1 MPETAPSLIRR
12 YLHPRIEEAMQD
24 TPVVLVN
31 GPRQAGKTTLVRQFA
46 DAGRAYVTLDDAATL
61 TVVREDPTGFVRNLD
76 HAVIDEVQ
84 RAPELLLAIKQSVDL
99 DRRPG
104 RFLLT
109 GSANVMTLPRVA
121 DSLAGRIETHT
132 LLPLAGCEVQG
143 ANGRWLDAVFS
154 GAMPK
159 PPLAQAEAEVGAALV
174 QRVLC
179 GGYPQVLARA
189 TARRREA
196 WLNQYV
202 DTLIQRDVQDIAAV
216 EKLDQLPRLLTAL
229 AHMSGQLCNFAQLAG
244 QIGLD
249 NKTAEKYLG
258 IFEQM
263 FLLRRVQ
270 QWSGNGLSRIVKSPK
285 VQFIDSGLLCALLG
299 VNEALLSRRRQQIGA
314 VLESYVYGE
323 LLKLAS
329 WAAEDYQV
337 LTFRT
342 TTQTEVDFVLEN
354 RRGNIVGVEVKAA
367 ASFQLGDFSGLKKL
381 AELAGDRFLGGIL
394 LYDGTSTLP
403 MGDAAG
409 KPLWAI
415 PLSTLWLT

>member
-1 MPETAPSLIRR
+1 
-12 YLHPRIEEAMQD
+12 MQD

-46 DAGRAYVTLDDAATL
+46 DAARVYVTLDDAATL
-61 TVVREDPTGFVRNLD
+61 SAARHDPTGFVRD
-76 HAVIDEVQ
+76 MDMVVIDEVQ
-84 RAPELLLAIKQSVDL
+84 RAPELLLSIKQSVDQ

-132 LLPLAGCEVQG
+132 LLPLAGCEM
-143 ANGRWLDAVFS
+143 AGRPGQWLDAVFA
-154 GAMPK
+154 GDMPR
-159 PPLAQAEAEVGAALV
+159 PPADQAQTEVGAALV
-174 QRVLC
+174 QRVLR
-179 GGYPQVLARA
+179 GGYPQALARP
-189 TARRREA
+189 TTRRREA
-196 WLNQYV
+196 WLKQYV
-202 DTLIQRDVQDIAAV
+202 DTLIQRDVRDIAAV

-229 AHMSGQLCNFAQLAG
+229 AHMAGQLCNFAQLAG

-263 FLLRRVQ
+263 FLLCRVR

-285 VQFIDSGLLCALLG
+285 VQFVDSGLLCSLLG
-299 VNEALLSRRRQQIGA
+299 VNEELLLRQRQHIGA

-323 LLKLAS
+323 LLKLAA
-329 WAAEDYQV
+329 WAQQDYQV

-342 TTQTEVDFVLEN
+342 TTQAEVDFVLEN
-354 RRGNIVGVEVKAA
+354 RRGEVVGIEVKAA
-367 ASFQLGDFSGLKKL
+367 ASFQMVDFSGLKKL
-381 AELAGDRFLGGIL
+381 AVQAGERFLGGVL
-394 LYDGTSTLP
+394 LYDGTQTLP
-403 MGDAAG
+403 MGDIAG
-409 KPLWAI
+409 KPLWAV

>member
-1 MPETAPSLIRR
+1 MPPSLIRR
-12 YLHPRIEEAMQD
+12 YLQPRIEEAMQD

-46 DAGRAYVTLDDAATL
+46 DATRTYVTLDDAATL
-61 TVVREDPTGFVRNLD
+61 AVVRQDPVGFVRSVD
-76 HAVIDEVQ
+76 RAVIDEVQ
-84 RAPELLLAIKQSVDL
+84 RVPELLLAIKQSVDL

-121 DSLAGRIETHT
+121 DSLAGRIEAHI
-132 LLPLAGCEVQG
+132 LLPLAGCEVECS
-143 ANGRWLDAVFS
+143 AGRWLDAVFS
-154 GAMPK
+154 GEMPNS
-159 PPLAQAEAEVGAALV
+159 PAAPAETETGAALV
-174 QRVLC
+174 QRVLR
-179 GGYPQVLARA
+179 GGYPQALARPV
-189 TARRREA
+189 TRRREA

-202 DTLIQRDVQDIAAV
+202 DTLIQRDVRDIAAV

-258 IFEQM
+258 VFEQM
-263 FLLRRVQ
+263 FLLRRVR

-285 VQFIDSGLLCALLG
+285 LQFIDAGLLCSLIG
-299 VNEALLSRRRQQIGA
+299 VNEDLLLRQRQHIGA

-323 LLKLAS
+323 LLKLVS
-329 WAAEDYQV
+329 WAQQDYQL

-342 TTQTEVDFVLEN
+342 TTQAEVDFVLEN
-354 RRGNIVGVEVKAA
+354 RRGEIVGVEVKAA
-367 ASFQLGDFSGLKKL
+367 ASFHASDFSGLKKL
-381 AELAGDRFLGGIL
+381 AALAGERFLGGVL
-394 LYDGTSTLP
+394 LYDGIHTLP
-403 MGDAAG
+403 MGDVAG
-409 KPLWAI
+409 KPLWAV

>member
-1 MPETAPSLIRR
+1 MASALIHR
-12 YLHPRIEEAMQD
+12 YLLPRIVDAMQD

-46 DAGRAYVTLDDAATL
+46 DAARVYVTLDDAATL
-61 TVVREDPTGFVRNLD
+61 AAARHDPTGFVRD
-76 HAVIDEVQ
+76 FDAAVIDEVQ
-84 RAPELLLAIKQSVDL
+84 RAPELLLSIKQSVDM

-109 GSANVMTLPRVA
+109 GSANVMSLPRVA
-121 DSLAGRIETHT
+121 DSLAGRIEAHT
-132 LLPLAGCEVQG
+132 LLPLAGCEM
-143 ANGRWLDAVFS
+143 AGRSGQWLDAVFS
-154 GAMPK
+154 GDMPR
-159 PPLAQAEAEVGAALV
+159 PPADKVQAEVGAALV
-174 QRVLC
+174 QRVLR
-179 GGYPQVLARA
+179 GGYPQALARP
-189 TARRREA
+189 TTRRREA
-196 WLNQYV
+196 WLSQYV

-216 EKLDQLPRLLTAL
+216 DKLEQLPRLLTAL

-263 FLLRRVQ
+263 FVLRRVR
-270 QWSGNGLSRIVKSPK
+270 QWSGKGLSRIVKSPK
-285 VQFIDSGLLCALLG
+285 VQFIDSGLLSSLLG
-299 VNEALLSRRRQQIGA
+299 VNEDLLLRQRQQIGA

-329 WAAEDYQV
+329 WAQQDYQL

-354 RRGNIVGVEVKAA
+354 RRGEIVGIEVKAA
-367 ASFQLGDFSGLKKL
+367 ASFRVTDFSGLKKL
-381 AELAGDRFLGGIL
+381 AALAGERFLGGVL
-394 LYDGTSTLP
+394 LYDGINTLP
-403 MGDAAG
+403 MGDVAG
-409 KPLWAI
+409 KPLWAV

>member
-1 MPETAPSLIRR
+1 MTPPLIRR
-12 YLHPRIEEAMQD
+12 YLLPRIDEAMQD

-46 DAGRAYVTLDDAATL
+46 DAASSYVTLDDAATL
-61 TVVREDPTGFVRNLD
+61 AAVRHDPVGFVRDLD
-76 HAVIDEVQ
+76 AVVIDEVQ
-84 RAPELLLAIKQSVDL
+84 RAPELLLSIKQSVDQ

-132 LLPLAGCEVQG
+132 LLPLAGCEVAESPGQ
-143 ANGRWLDAVFS
+143 WLDAVFS
-154 GAMPK
+154 GDMPK
-159 PPLAQAEAEVGAALV
+159 PAAGKAQGEVGVVMV
-174 QRVLC
+174 QRVLR
-179 GGYPQVLARA
+179 GGYPQALART

-258 IFEQM
+258 IFEHM
-263 FLLRRVQ
+263 FLLRRVR

-285 VQFIDSGLLCALLG
+285 LQFIDSGLLCGLLG
-299 VNEALLSRRRQQIGA
+299 VNEDLLLRQRHQIGP
-314 VLESYVYGE
+314 VLENHVYSE

-329 WAAEDYQV
+329 
-337 LTFRT
+337 
-342 TTQTEVDFVLEN
+342 
-354 RRGNIVGVEVKAA
+354 
-367 ASFQLGDFSGLKKL
+367 
-381 AELAGDRFLGGIL
+381 
-394 LYDGTSTLP
+394 
-403 MGDAAG
+403 
-409 KPLWAI
+409 
-415 PLSTLWLT
+415 

>member
-1 MPETAPSLIRR
+1 MTAALIRR
-12 YLHPRIEEAMQD
+12 YLQPRIEEALLD

-46 DAGRAYVTLDDAATL
+46 DAARTYVTLDDAATL
-61 TVVREDPTGFVRNLD
+61 AVVRHDPAGFVRDLD
-76 HAVIDEVQ
+76 GAVIDEVQ
-84 RAPELLLAIKQSVDL
+84 RAPELLLAIKQSVDQ

-143 ANGRWLDAVFS
+143 SAGHWVDAVFA
-154 GAMPK
+154 GAMPR
-159 PPLAQAEAEVGAALV
+159 PPRAQADAEVGAALV
-174 QRVLC
+174 QRVLR
-179 GGYPQVLARA
+179 GGYPQALARP
-189 TARRREA
+189 TTRRREA
-196 WLNQYV
+196 WLHQYV
-202 DTLIQRDVQDIAAV
+202 ETLIQRDVWDIAAV
-216 EKLDQLPRLLTAL
+216 DKLDQLPRLLTAL
-229 AHMSGQLCNFAQLAG
+229 AHMSGQLCNFARLAG

-263 FLLRRVQ
+263 FLLRRVR

-285 VQFIDSGLLCALLG
+285 VQFIDSGLLCGLLG
-299 VNEALLSRRRQQIGA
+299 VNEDLLLRRRKYIGA
-314 VLESYVYGE
+314 VLESHVQGE
-323 LLKLAS
+323 LLKQAA
-329 WAAEDYQV
+329 WAQEDYQV

-342 TTQTEVDFVLEN
+342 MAQAEVDFVLEN
-354 RRGNIVGVEVKAA
+354 RCGEIVGVEVKAA
-367 ASFQLGDFSGLKKL
+367 ASFQAADFSGLKKL
-381 AELAGDRFLGGIL
+381 ATLAGERFLGGVL
-394 LYDGTSTLP
+394 LYDGTQTLP
-403 MGDAAG
+403 MGEVAG
-409 KPLWAI
+409 KPLWAV